1 MMKHLQIFLLLCGV
15 VWVPILLTY
24 SYNTQSREG
33 KELYLHFT
41 LAFIRIVFAPSV
53 VLYAIAYH
61 FSFTSFLLM
70 LVFCFYNFGFLHL
83 HMIPLGMSH
92 CCFLLDLYIIRISR

>member
-33 KELYLHFT
+33 EQLLTLFNIDISCRLLCLHLFF
-41 LAFIRIVFAPSV
+41 LRYCIPV
-53 VLYAIAYH
+53 
-61 FSFTSFLLM
+61 SFTSFVLM
-70 LVFCFYNFGFLHL
+70 LVFCFYNFVCHRLQ
-83 HMIPLGMSH
+83 MIPLGMLH
-92 CCFLLDLYIIRISR
+92 RCFLLESLLH